1 MNNENLK
8 EHITILGLK
17 LANAYRANFKEEV
30 INHLYSKPVCLDETK
45 IDITKFFDKEDW
57 QYLDYKEKIK
67 WMIDENTFVIFNLK
81 GEISEYII
89 DNKKD
94 TCSNFTIMQIIPV
107 LVHKGKNIDLNHL
120 IKKIRELYITSY
132 IYNIAFQELC
142 RTLNTSYPIVI
153 AGMFR
158 NAYFNIL
165 EFKNYNYVQEF
176 LLENRQSLTK

>member
-17 LANAYRANFKEEV
+17 LANAYRVNFKEEV

-67 WMIDENTFVIFNLK
+67 WMIDENTFIIFNLK

-132 IYNIAFQELC
+132 IYNVAFQELC
-142 RTLNTSYPIVI
+142 HTLNTSYPIVI